1 MKLTTNTIENAE
13 KNKKKKWR
21 RHDAKA
27 ILTPVEKRKLKDNT
41 WRSDRHL
48 RYKVKLKTWKA
59 LVEDLPLILNTLRPE
74 DFLNEARSCGVQ
86 TAIPPTQKFIKNLL
100 IYYYKLE
107 EYRIM
112 DERAK
117 EKRKLKVAFKEA
129 WNPVNKIIREAKKEL
144 QEMDESNTTLKTS
157 TLKG

>member
-1 MKLTTNTIENAE
+1 MKLTTNTIENV
-13 KNKKKKWR
+13 KKRKWR
-21 RHDAKA
+21 RQDARA
-27 ILTPVEKRKLKDNT
+27 ILTPFEKRKLKDNT

-74 DFLNEARSCGVQ
+74 DFLNEARSYGVQ
-86 TAIPPTQKFIKNLL
+86 TAIPPTQEFMKNLL

-112 DERAK
+112 DERVK
-117 EKRKLKVAFKEA
+117 KKQKLKVAFKEA
-129 WNPVNKIIREAKKEL
+129 WKPVNEIIREAKREIQKSKR
-144 QEMDESNTTLKTS
+144 QT
-157 TLKG
+157 

>member
-21 RHDAKA
+21 RHDARA
-27 ILTPVEKRKLKDNT
+27 ILTPFEKRKLKDNT

-74 DFLNEARSCGVQ
+74 DFLNEARSYGVQ

-112 DERAK
+112 DERVQK
-117 EKRKLKVAFKEA
+117 KQKLKVAFKEA
-129 WNPVNKIIREAKKEL
+129 WKPVNEIIREVKREIQRKVKSKR
-144 QEMDESNTTLKTS
+144 QP
-157 TLKG
+157 